1 MEAATHTQDGAPG
14 ALGGLLARARRVL
27 PEGNT
32 LPHAVWLRRHRALLI
47 LLWLQTAGLAIYAI
61 AAGYG
66 VVHSL
71 QEAGIVAAF
80 AVAAMLTK
88 DRPRVASTF
97 VSVGMISVSAV
108 LVHLTGG
115 LIEAHFHFF
124 VMILLLTLYEDWIPF
139 LIAAAYVLFHHGVA
153 GTVDPGSVYNHADA
167 LAHPWKWAG
176 IHALFVTAAGIAGV
190 TAWKLNEDYRAETQT
205 AYDKAHESERSLA
218 EAQQLA
224 RIGSFAWDLESGA
237 VTWSEA
243 LYSVVGVDP
252 ASYEPSY
259 EGYLAGI
266 HADDRGRVK
275 ASLAEAVTHPGAFSH
290 QYRYQHPD
298 GKLRTFY
305 ARGEVVAGAD
315 GRPATVV
322 GTCQDVTERELAQ
335 AQALQRAEAQA
346 AVADLGER
354 ALEGVE
360 ISTLLR
366 DAVISVSGLL
376 GTEVAAV
383 LEATGDD
390 FIVRAAVEAQS
401 EMIGTRVPAGDRSQA
416 GYTLLCGNPV
426 IVRDWNSETRFERP
440 EVLRQEGS
448 RSGVTVIIGGG
459 HEPFGVLG
467 TQSSSQRDFDED
479 DINFLQSVANVLA
492 TAIQRRKIEEEIRHQ
507 AVHDPL
513 TNLPNRSLFSDRLAQ
528 ALAHARRQT
537 TSVAVLFLDL
547 DQFKLVNDS
556 HGHEAGDE
564 LLRAVAPRISDTLRA
579 VDTVARFGGDEFGIL
594 IEDVETER
602 DATRAAERIAAALSR
617 PFVLRG
623 REHFVTATVG
633 IAIGEGQEA
642 PETLIRD
649 ADAAMYRA
657 KDRGRGRYEIFDEVM
672 RAKVVDH
679 LRTENE
685 LRLALDRDELRLHYQ
700 PIVSL
705 TTGAIAGVEG
715 LLRWQHPERGLQAPG
730 EFISMAEESG
740 LIVPVGRWVLE
751 EACHQVSAWHQERPD
766 AAPIGISVNL
776 SARQINDPGL
786 PELVGAVLAESGAD
800 PLSLSLEVTETAL
813 LDDSESSHETLRQLK
828 TLGVRL
834 VLDDFGTGF
843 SSLDYLRRFPFD
855 SLKVDRSFIARL
867 GDQPEDAAI
876 VKAIAGIAAALGL
889 DVTAEGIETEEQLK
903 AVRALGCQHAQGFY
917 LVPPLPAENLARVL
931 AADQV
936 AQGGPS
942 GRAKRAPIS

>member
-1 MEAATHTQDGAPG
+1 MEAATHTQGRAPS
-14 ALGGLLARARRVL
+14 ALGGLLARAHRIL
-27 PEGNT
+27 PAGNT

-71 QEAGIVAAF
+71 QEAGIVASL
-80 AVAAMLTK
+80 AVAAMATK
-88 DRPRVASTF
+88 NRPRVASTF

-139 LIAAAYVLFHHGVA
+139 LIAAAYVLVHHGVA
-153 GTVDPGSVYNHADA
+153 GTLDPGSVYNHPDA

-176 IHALFVTAAGIAGV
+176 IHALFVTAAGVAGV
-190 TAWKLNEDYRAETQT
+190 AAWKLNEDYRAETQH
-205 AYDKAHESERSLA
+205 AYDQAHESERSLA

-237 VTWSEA
+237 VNWSEA
-243 LYSVVGVDP
+243 LYSVFGVDP
-252 ASYEPSY
+252 ESYEPSY

-266 HADDRGRVK
+266 HADDRDRVEK
-275 ASLAEAVTHPGAFSH
+275 LLAEAVTRSGAFSH
-290 QYRYQHPD
+290 QYRYLHPD
-298 GKLRTFY
+298 GRLHTFH
-305 ARGEVVAGAD
+305 ARGEVVTGED
-315 GRPATVV
+315 DRPATMV
-322 GTCQDVTERELAQ
+322 GTCQDVTEREQAQ
-335 AQALQRAEAQA
+335 TQALQRAEAQA

-366 DAVISVSGLL
+366 DAVTSVSSLL

-383 LEATGDD
+383 LEATEDD
-390 FIVRAAVEAQS
+390 FIVRAAVDAQS
-401 EMIGTRVPAGDRSQA
+401 EMVGTRVPAGDRSQA
-416 GYTLLCGNPV
+416 GYTLLCKNPV
-426 IVRDWNSETRFERP
+426 VVRDWDEETRFERP
-440 EVLRQEGS
+440 AVLRQEGS
-448 RSGVTVIIGGG
+448 RSGMTVIIGGG
-459 HEPFGVLG
+459 EAPFGVLG
-467 TQSSSQRDFDED
+467 TQSAKQRDFDED

-492 TAIQRRKIEEEIRHQ
+492 TAIQRRRIEEEIRHQ

-633 IAIGEGQEA
+633 IAIGEGSEA
-642 PETLIRD
+642 PEALIRD

-715 LLRWQHPERGLQAPG
+715 LLRWQHPDRGLQAPG
-730 EFISMAEESG
+730 EFISLAEESG

-751 EACHQVSAWHQERPD
+751 QACRQVSAWHQERPD
-766 AAPIGISVNL
+766 AAPLGISVNL
-776 SARQINDPGL
+776 SARQVNDPEL
-786 PELVGAVLAESGAD
+786 PQLVGAALADSGAD

-813 LDDSESSHETLRQLK
+813 LDDSEASHETLRRLK
-828 TLGVRL
+828 ALGVRL

-876 VKAIAGIAAALGL
+876 VQAIAGIAAALGL
-889 DVTAEGIETEEQLK
+889 GVTAEGVETEEQLN

-917 LVPPLPAENLARVL
+917 FTPPLPAEDLAEMLAAGRVL
-931 AADQV
+931 
-936 AQGGPS
+936 QGARTD
-942 GRAKRAPIS
+942 RARRAPTG